1 MKDLPG
7 VQPGA
12 SPPLQTFVTAQMD
25 KYNVIVTDAHQKIYG
40 DISTLKDSQ
49 WKTKAKG
56 RESCAYAHTPRLRR

>member
-1 MKDLPG
+1 MCVDPESMKDLPG

-49 WKTKAKG
+49 
-56 RESCAYAHTPRLRR
+56 